1 MEKTIPTTLIEI
13 ISSTNF
19 LLDAW
24 KKLRKTNRL
33 SKGLSGITIN
43 SFEKD
48 LENNISQICKDL
60 KSGNYRFQPT
70 RAVVIKKDNGK
81 YRPLQIPEIRDRVVL
96 KAISILLE
104 NELEEYLNSSKG
116 ISFAYQKGIGV
127 KNAVLKM
134 KELYVKGETF
144 ILKSDIINFFE
155 TVDKEYL
162 LKEKVFPYLKDN
174 TITNL
179 IQSALSQPL
188 KGKKDC

>member
-1 MEKTIPTTLIEI
+1 M
-13 ISSTNF
+13 
-19 LLDAW
+19 
-24 KKLRKTNRL
+24 
-33 SKGLSGITIN
+33 
-43 SFEKD
+43 
-48 LENNISQICKDL
+48 
-60 KSGNYRFQPT
+60 
-70 RAVVIKKDNGK
+70 
-81 YRPLQIPEIRDRVVL
+81 